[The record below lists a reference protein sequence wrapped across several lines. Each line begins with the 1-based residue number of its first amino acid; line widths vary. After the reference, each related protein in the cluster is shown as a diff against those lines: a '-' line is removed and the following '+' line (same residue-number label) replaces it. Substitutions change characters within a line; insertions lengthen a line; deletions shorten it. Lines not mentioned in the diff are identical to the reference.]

1 MSKKPISFDG
11 EAAKRVDRIYQT
23 PEVIAQRDFTLGHLA
38 LNTGDRVL
46 DVGCGPG
53 LLALQMADIVGPEGS
68 VVGLDPS
75 ADMRAIA
82 ESRCEDKSWV
92 SIVDGDAV
100 ALPGDDGSFDAVVST
115 QVYEF
120 VPDIEKALGEAHR
133 VLKPGGRLAIID
145 TDWDS
150 AVVRTN
156 DRVRLHTIME
166 ARRNHFVHSDL
177 PARLPA
183 LLTKASFTLDVTSGI
198 PVVNTAMTPGSY
210 SAEVL
215 RSTAKLAVKEDR
227 VSEQEAN
234 DWIAELDTFEEQGE
248 FFFSVT
254 RFLFVALKPQ

>member
-23 PEVIAQRDFTLGHLA
+23 PEVIAQRDFTLNHLA
-38 LNTGDRVL
+38 LKTGERVL

-53 LLALQMADIVGPEGS
+53 LLAQQMADLVGPCGA

-75 ADMRAIA
+75 SDMRAIA
-82 ESRCEDKSWV
+82 ENRCNELSWV
-92 SIVDGDAV
+92 SIVDGDAI
-100 ALPGDDGSFDAVVST
+100 ALPGKDGSFDAVVST

-120 VPDIEKALGEAHR
+120 VPDIEKALSEALR

-156 DRVRLHTIME
+156 DRTRLHAIME

-183 LLTKASFTLDVTSGI
+183 LLAKAGFTLDIASGI

-210 SAEVL
+210 SDEVL
-215 RSTAKLAVKEDR
+215 RSTAKLAVKEGR
-227 VSEQEAN
+227 VSRQDA
-234 DWIAELDTFEEQGE
+234 DAWVAELEAFEDQGE

-254 RFLFVALKPQ
+254 RFLFVASKS

>member
-23 PEVIAQRDFTLGHLA
+23 PEVIAQRDFTLDHLA
-38 LNTGDRVL
+38 LKPGNRVL

-53 LLALQMADIVGPEGS
+53 LLALQMADIVGPEGA

-75 ADMRAIA
+75 GDMRAIA
-82 ESRCEDKSWV
+82 ENRCKEKSWV
-92 SIVDGDAV
+92 SIVDGDAI
-100 ALPGDDGSFDAVVST
+100 ALPGDDGSFDAIVST

-120 VPDIEKALGEAHR
+120 VPDIEKALGEAQR
-133 VLKPGGRLAIID
+133 ILKPGGRLAIID

-150 AVVRTN
+150 AVVRTT
-156 DRVRLHTIME
+156 DRARLHTIME

-183 LLTKASFTLDVTSGI
+183 LLSKAGFTLDVASGI
-198 PVVNTAMTPGSY
+198 PVINTTMSAGSY
-210 SAEVL
+210 SDEVL
-215 RSTAKLAVKEDR
+215 RSTAKLAVKEDLISR
-227 VSEQEAN
+227 QDAEA
-234 DWIAELDTFEEQGE
+234 WVAELEAFEEQGD

-254 RFLFVALKPQ
+254 RFLFVASKPQ